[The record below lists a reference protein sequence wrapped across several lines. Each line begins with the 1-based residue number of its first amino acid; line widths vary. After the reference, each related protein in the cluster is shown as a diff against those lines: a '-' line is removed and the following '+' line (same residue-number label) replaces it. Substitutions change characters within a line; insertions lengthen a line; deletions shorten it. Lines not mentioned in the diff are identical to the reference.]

1 MENEAPLVAAEDDF
15 GLLCM
20 VVANGFTDAVL
31 GRLAESGF
39 GDAKLAHGF
48 VVQGLLAG
56 DSTVT
61 ELAER
66 LGISVQ
72 AVSKTVQEM
81 EGLGYLQRARNPDD
95 GRAWTLAMTPRM
107 RESIAL
113 SRRARLETQERLFA
127 RLGPGRSATALAALR
142 DLADEFGG
150 LEALAGR
157 RLRPG

>member
-1 MENEAPLVAAEDDF
+1 MGNDEPLVAAADDF

-31 GRLAESGF
+31 ARLAEGGF
-39 GDAKLAHGF
+39 DDAKFAHGF

-56 DSTVT
+56 DRTVT

-66 LGISVQ
+66 LGISAQ

-81 EGLGYLQRARNPDD
+81 ESMGYLERARDPED

-113 SRRARLETQERLFA
+113 SRQARLDTQQRLLS
-127 RLGPGRSATALAALR
+127 RLGPERSATVLAALR
-142 DLADEFGG
+142 DIADEFGG

-157 RLRPG
+157 RLRPN